1 MTFPRP
7 ATRDQQSGGASGG
20 DGTTHWE
27 GRDTVEREIGNGDAP
42 ASGGTVLPPECRA
55 LLDRALDLRLL
66 TPTLAGSFLDEHEG
80 HLSRY
85 TSPSLLG
92 AALVEAGLL
101 TAYQASRLL
110 AGTLHGLVLGNYRV
124 IDRLGAGGMGIVFV
138 AEHLLMKHRA
148 AVKVL
153 PVDED
158 CPPALLERFYAEMRV
173 LAELH
178 HPNIVLA
185 LDAGEVP
192 PPEPKLPPLIYLAME
207 LVPGGDLEQYVL
219 DHGRVPI
226 AQACEWIRQAACGL
240 QEAHDRHLIHRDVKP
255 SNLLLTARGEVKV
268 VDFGLVRQF
277 CSALTDPRALL
288 GSVEFMAPEQSH
300 DPTGVGAAADV
311 YGLGATLFWLL
322 TGEPPY
328 PVHRVI
334 GKALRALQH
343 EPPRRLRAL
352 LPDAP
357 PELEALLDRM
367 LARDPSRRPPMPL
380 TVMNALAPFAAA
392 EAGPVTVGAE
402 AAPSPAVGPPGSGPT
417 HRVLIVDDDER
428 ARRLCRCT
436 LEPAGYFCAEAPDG
450 EAALDVLRRE
460 AFELLLVDLT
470 LPGIDGY
477 EVCRRLRERPPQ
489 AHLKIII
496 VSGCGDQDAL
506 AEALPRGADDYVPK
520 PFAPRQLEAKVRH
533 ALRLKEAQDRVEQL
547 TRHLLHTNRQL
558 EQSLE
563 ARAADVRQ
571 AQDALLFGMA
581 RLAELRDGE
590 TPGHLRR
597 LQRYARCLA
606 EYATGGTWAGLI
618 DARFL
623 EHLERCVPLHDIGK
637 IALPDEVLLKPAPL
651 TAKERALV
659 ETHTVVGDRILEAL
673 GREHGQSLAFLG
685 MARAIVRHHHERYDG
700 RGYPDRLAG
709 EAIPAAARLTALA
722 DVYDTLR
729 RPRLYKPPRAHPE
742 AVRLILD
749 DSHGQFDPALL
760 QAFAACH
767 GDLERIYRDLA
778 D

>member
-1 MTFPRP
+1 MTLPRP
-7 ATRDQQSGGASGG
+7 RTADEEGGAATAHW
-20 DGTTHWE
+20 DGSTT
-27 GRDTVEREIGNGDAP
+27 VSA
-42 ASGGTVLPPECRA
+42 GTRSDGMALPPECGA
-55 LLDRALDLRLL
+55 LLERALDLRLL
-66 TPTLAGSFLDEHEG
+66 SPSAAGSFLDG
-80 HLSRY
+80 RQDQLGRCA
-85 TSPSLLG
+85 SPAQLG
-92 AALVEAGLL
+92 AALVAAGLL
-101 TAYQASRLL
+101 SAYQASRLL

-124 IDRLGAGGMGIVFV
+124 VDRLGAGGMGVVFV
-138 AEHLLMKHRA
+138 AEHTLMKHRA

-153 PVDED
+153 PVDDD
-158 CPPALLERFYAEMRV
+158 CPPALLTRFYAEMRV

-192 PPEPKLPPLIYLAME
+192 APEPKLPHLIYLAME
-207 LVPGGDLEQYVL
+207 LVAGGDLEQYVL

-226 AQACEWIRQAACGL
+226 PRACEWIRQAAAGL
-240 QEAHDRHLIHRDVKP
+240 QEAHDHHLVHRDIKP

-277 CSALTDPRALL
+277 CSSLTDPRALL

-322 TGEPPY
+322 TGQPPY
-328 PVHRVI
+328 PVTRVI
-334 GKALRALQH
+334 GKALRALQQ

-357 PELEALLDRM
+357 PELEALLERL
-367 LARDPSRRPPMPL
+367 LARDPARRPHMPL

-392 EAGPVTVGAE
+392 GA
-402 AAPSPAVGPPGSGPT
+402 AAIAVAAADSTERPEPGRG
-417 HRVLIVDDDER
+417 HRVLVIDDD
-428 ARRLCRCT
+428 AATRRLCRCT
-436 LEPAGYFCAEAPDG
+436 LEAAGYVCAEAPDG
-450 EAALDVLRRE
+450 EAALDLARRDPFDLVL
-460 AFELLLVDLT
+460 LDLT

-477 EVCRRLRERPPQ
+477 EVCLRLREHPPRE
-489 AHLKIII
+489 HLKIII
-496 VSGCGDQDAL
+496 VSGRGDQDQL

-520 PFAPRQLEAKVRH
+520 PFATRQLEAKVRH
-533 ALRLKEAQDRVEQL
+533 ALQLKEAQDRVDQL
-547 TRHLLHTNRQL
+547 GRHLLATNRQL

-590 TPGHLRR
+590 TAGHLRR
-597 LQRYARCLA
+597 MQRYARCLA
-606 EYATGGTWAGLI
+606 ERTAAAAPWSGLV

-651 TAKERALV
+651 TAPERALV
-659 ETHTVVGDRILEAL
+659 ETHPVVGDRILEAL
-673 GREHGQSLAFLG
+673 GREHGQSLEFLG

-709 EAIPAAARLTALA
+709 DAIPAAARLTALA

-729 RPRLYKPPRAHPE
+729 RPRLYKPARSHPE
-742 AVRLILD
+742 AVRQIQHN
-749 DSHGQFDPALL
+749 SSGQFDPCLL
-760 QAFAACH
+760 EAFGACH
-767 GDLERIYRDLA
+767 GELERIYRDLA